1 MGDRTPSR
9 TDYLLNPQPRPLSKR
24 GWAYAAI
31 AIAIIGVAMGLIGFR
46 YQNEGSLTIVGGLE
60 RPAGDGVIAV
70 AQPVTMNAANNT
82 VTVRLTFQPNGMDLA
97 DLQTGT
103 LTKSVR
109 VSVATSDGV
118 KEFFYPKGSH
128 MGSAQVDLGT
138 DGDVAGYP
146 FDAYTANFSVIA
158 DEVSKDSSGA
168 WNVLSEIP
176 VGMDAGGKLSGWDVS
191 VDVPTTMS
199 PVGMGSMTLDRAF
212 TTQLF
217 AIIILVMMVLISL
230 TVLWISL
237 LVVSGRRK
245 MEVALLGW
253 FGAVLFALPLLRNS
267 LPGAP
272 PIGAYVDV
280 LVFCWVL
287 IGAMSAMLLAAVAWV
302 RTRRVE
308 LQAHKPHA

>member
-1 MGDRTPSR
+1 MAERTPSR
-9 TDYLLNPQPRPLSKR
+9 SEYLLNPQPRPLSKR

-31 AIAIIGVAMGLIGFR
+31 AIAIIGVAMALIGFR
-46 YQNEGSLTIVGGLE
+46 YQNEGNLTIMGGLA
-60 RPAGDGVIAV
+60 RPAGDGVVTV

-97 DLQTGT
+97 DPETGT

-146 FDAYTANFSVIA
+146 FDQYNANFAVIA
-158 DEVSKDSSGA
+158 EEVAKDSSGA
-168 WNVLSEIP
+168 WNVLANIP
-176 VGMDAGGKLSGWDVS
+176 VGLDASGKLSGWDITA
-191 VDVPTTMS
+191 DLPTTMS
-199 PVGMGSMTLDRAF
+199 ADGAGAIALDRAF

-302 RTRRVE
+302 RTRRIE
-308 LQAHKPHA
+308 LLAHKPHA